1 MSTMDERKFRD
12 LYDAQC
18 EVIDAIAEA
27 LHAHGLPNFAVIERA
42 REMTIRAYSAEGQ
55 RDSARRLVDI
65 MRDHHDRE
73 VRELRAELDVARS
86 RLMTVTSERDD
97 ALSHLTRVQR
107 ELRQALDGRE
117 SEYHRAEAA
126 LDELSRVRG
135 E

>member
-1 MSTMDERKFRD
+1 MSTMDERKYRE
-12 LYDAQC
+12 LYDTQR

-27 LHAHGLPNFAVIERA
+27 LHAHGLPNYAVIERA

-86 RLMTVTSERDD
+86 RLMTVTIERDTLRRVED
-97 ALSHLTRVQR
+97 AERAYR
-107 ELRQALDGRE
+107 ERQNAQTL
-117 SEYHRAEAA
+117 AEVKEIGAKM
-126 LDELSRVRG
+126 RG
-135 E
+135 ES

>member
-27 LHAHGLPNFAVIERA
+27 LLAHGLPNDVVIERA
-42 REMTIRAYSAEGQ
+42 REMTIRAKSAEGCDESAQ
-55 RDSARRLVDI
+55 RLIGI

-86 RLMTVTSERDD
+86 RLMTVTIERDTLRRSEE
-97 ALSHLTRVQR
+97 AERAYR
-107 ELRQALDGRE
+107 ERQSAQTLAEVQALG
-117 SEYHRAEAA
+117 AK
-126 LDELSRVRG
+126 LRG
-135 E
+135 ES